1 PALTAVP
8 ATGPVIITDVVGGG
22 ATNATLTLSN
32 TGDAGSTLNIG
43 APSGLS
49 GVLGIAPGTPQSVA
63 QGAAGIDY
71 TISCTATVVG
81 PGAAQTL
88 SFTHDGTTPASPFTI
103 DYQCDGVSGPTAPT
117 ASLGAV
123 VPPTG
128 TPVTL
133 GSVANGSVPVNV
145 DSAGV
150 ATASLDLNCTI
161 PATGAS
167 AFTVTGGGS
176 RTINAPAAVGGNAPD
191 IGVSCVRQAGPVTA
205 TLTCAQTAMPGPDP
219 MALTAAITCPLG
231 TVEPNYVSTPPP
243 GGTITANAV
252 TGQTA
257 TGALGI
263 SNTGTATLNVSNC
276 AASAGFTITSPM
288 FPAAIPPGGNTSVVF
303 TCVAPGVG
311 VTDVGTLT
319 CDHDATNVASPA
331 TYELNCTGRSAVVP
345 AMTGV
350 GTILLAALV
359 IGLGLLGMGLRRQA

>member
-1 PALTAVP
+1 MKRVLVVEDNPDNLELIRIILERSGYAIIAA
-8 ATGPVIITDVVGGG
+8 ATGEE
-22 ATNATLTLSN
+22 
-32 TGDAGSTLNIG
+32 
-43 APSGLS
+43 
-49 GVLGIAPGTPQSVA
+49 GVALAVSEGPDFILMDINLP
-63 QGAAGIDY
+63 GIDGLE
-71 TISCTATVVG
+71 ATRRIR
-81 PGAAQTL
+81 
-88 SFTHDGTTPASPFTI
+88 AS
-103 DYQCDGVSGPTAPT
+103 S
-117 ASLGAV
+117 
-123 VPPTG
+123 
-128 TPVTL
+128 
-133 GSVANGSVPVNV
+133 ANGSVPVNV